1 MARTAQEMVY
11 EVGGIPDLPV
21 WTDTPL
27 AFRIDIGA
35 LDADSPPTMA
45 VDRHPA
51 GPISF
56 DPVSG
61 AFSYEAGEEDKTP
74 FTVTFSG
81 MQRGEP
87 VSQGV
92 VITPVPRLPAERDYI
107 ASHPAQPDPVSSLY
121 IHRTVKPNADG
132 SENHLVTGM
141 RVVFDRSGDANGL
154 HASFSVDRGRK
165 LPDEPDP
172 KGTVRR
178 ITLCAD
184 QLVIR
189 GELSLPGTEV
199 NIFVREL
206 IFEDAEGD
214 PGRINT
220 SPLAY
225 ALEKA
230 PDAQRATN
238 TPGGNGWPGRR
249 AGSVTAYLRTIR
261 APPETATLP
270 RFIMEGGN
278 GQHAGLGE
286 NGPDGVDRSYIYGQT
301 FVCDGKS
308 LSVNFDPPAVYW
320 KWHYKWAAFDQQ
332 KSWGA
337 PSFPTSGLD
346 ALPAGMPGDGGD
358 GGIFTANRDL
368 APFVDN
374 RGGLAGNPGSDVHGG
389 RPGYPLTSAQYG
401 VTIWYNLF
409 TGPHFDGAQ
418 PRISSGPETTHA
430 GKSFTAPQAAKPRGE
445 QPDPVVIDS
454 PNAWLHPLQ
463 LQTVLQFV
471 RDAYLAEDRE
481 TVAAILADYRDAL
494 ALEPPAQ
501 TGWGTEFELSRY
513 YAAQAEAATLL
524 HRLES
529 HLDYYG
535 NPAGWTPILSLQ
547 ANLQLY
553 ENEITDALRT
563 LVLVSWISQEGVRTE
578 NAAAA
583 MQSAILELD
592 KDAAAAAREVQA
604 AEKGLREINDRIY
617 SLSHE
622 LSTLNNDLAALRERL
637 LAEAHNTM
645 QTKALINLGVKT
657 FSAICSVIPYGQP
670 ALGAVGS
677 MATVMA
683 DYAMADEGE
692 PLDTAGKLGGILA
705 TYGKAKLDEKA
716 GEISKVADKKKPDPE
731 AEKAK
736 EKAAQLT
743 HVGKTIGPAV
753 TEISGALKGLRV
765 PQSEVD
771 AELARLEAKTPE
783 FGEMARKIQG
793 LNRRKAAFAE
803 KLDETLQTLGGAYG
817 RISSNLNAMGTLVR
831 QGRDTLAHLDHEAVL
846 YTRDLGQRAR
856 QTLVK
861 YLYYLVKSYETS
873 VLKEVEAANYQLTDI
888 FDKISDLLQAGENR
902 SKLDVTRL
910 GVFADQL
917 RPLFRDNLSRIE
929 HKLMEDFR
937 PEYTIRLESRLSAEQ
952 TPEIIRQLN
961 DTGETVINLRENG
974 LILPDREKI
983 KIADIE
989 VSGLGFGDRGLPA
1002 GGTLEITLEPL
1013 GDGTIRSGDRLY
1025 AVRHPAGSGQGEG
1038 ADLPSQQIWG
1048 ATYHFSTRQLS
1059 PIKPSSE
1066 SLALLGY
1073 LLRETDDKTRE
1084 KLAKPAAWT
1093 DLRIRFR
1100 RYVEGGPD
1108 LESLHLAWQFNFATP
1123 VATNRHVLD
1132 VRAEGGAVPL
1142 IQCSPPDI
1150 NERSDGFGSLYRI
1163 YRRATPVTLA
1173 APLQYG
1179 ELLFSHWEFI
1189 NTDTMKSR
1197 IIHEP
1202 NCSFSIE
1209 DNLRVICTY
1218 QEKCPV
1224 AMLAMPKVKTRS
1236 KTVTDEMLL
1245 KAIADDRRARPA
1257 LSSAILNRPSLADG
1271 VKRGYLPA
1279 DSEVVTLEGPR
1290 EKEGLTW
1297 YKIDH
1302 GGTVGWVHEEGQ

>member
-1 MARTAQEMVY
+1 MTVAAHENVY
-11 EVGGIPDLPV
+11 PVGGIPDLPA
-21 WTDTPL
+21 WAGTPL
-27 AFRIDIGA
+27 AFRIDTGT
-35 LDADSPPTMA
+35 LDAGSSFEMTLDH
-45 VDRHPA
+45 HPS

-56 DPVSG
+56 DPASG
-61 AFSYEAGEEDKTP
+61 AFSYEAGEGDRAP

-81 MQRGEP
+81 RRQGEAI
-87 VSQGV
+87 SQGV
-92 VITPVPRLPAERDYI
+92 VITPVPRLPAERDFI
-107 ASHPAQPDPVSSLY
+107 ASHPEQPDPASSLY
-121 IHRTVKPNADG
+121 LHRTVRPNADG
-132 SENHLVTGM
+132 SEDHLVTGV
-141 RVVFDRSGDANGL
+141 RVVFDRSRDANGL
-154 HASFSVDRGRK
+154 HLSYHVDRGRK

-178 ITLCAD
+178 LTICAD

-189 GELSLPGTEV
+189 GGLSLPETDV
-199 NIFVREL
+199 TLFAREL
-206 IFEDAEGD
+206 IFEDLEGE
-214 PGRINT
+214 PGCIDT

-230 PDAQRATN
+230 PDAQRATKA
-238 TPGGNGWPGRR
+238 PGGDGRPGRR

-261 APPETATLP
+261 VPPETATLP
-270 RFIMEGGN
+270 RFVMRGGS

-286 NGPDGVDRSYIYGQT
+286 NGPAGEDRSYIYGQT
-301 FVCDGKS
+301 FICDGKS
-308 LSVNFDPPAVYW
+308 LGVTFDPPAVYW

-332 KSWGA
+332 KTWGT
-337 PSFPTSGLD
+337 PSLPTHGTD
-346 ALPAGMPGDGGD
+346 ALPPGTPGDGGD
-358 GGIFTANRDL
+358 GGAFTANRDL

-374 RGGLAGNPGSDVHGG
+374 CGGAAGNPGVDVHGG
-389 RPGYPLTSAQYG
+389 RPGYPLTSAQYE

-409 TGPHFDGAQ
+409 TGAHFDGAQ
-418 PRISSGPETTHA
+418 PKTIGSPGTTHA
-430 GKSFTAPQAAKPRGE
+430 GKSYPAPQAAKPKGS
-445 QPDPVVIDS
+445 QPAPAVIEC
-454 PNAWLHPLQ
+454 PNGWLHPLQ

-481 TVAAILADYRDAL
+481 TVAAILADYREAL
-494 ALEPPAQ
+494 VMEPPAQ

-563 LVLVSWISQEGVRTE
+563 LVLVSWIGQEGVRAE

-583 MQSAILELD
+583 MQSAIQELD
-592 KDAAAAAREVQA
+592 KDATAAVREVKA

-622 LSTLNNDLAALRERL
+622 LSALNNDLDALRERL

-683 DYAMADEGE
+683 DYAMADDGE
-692 PLDTAGKLGGILA
+692 PLDAAGKLGGVLA
-705 TYGKAKLDEKA
+705 TYGKARLDEKA
-716 GEISKVADKKKPDPE
+716 GEITKAADKKKPDPE
-731 AEKAK
+731 ADKAK

-753 TEISGALKGLRV
+753 SQISEALKGLRV
-765 PQSEVD
+765 PQGEVD

-783 FGEMARKIQG
+783 FGEMVKKIQG

-803 KLDETLQTLGGAYG
+803 KLDETLQAFGGAYG
-817 RISSNLNAMGTLVR
+817 RITSNLLAMGTLTQQV
-831 QGRDTLAHLDHEAVL
+831 RDTLAHLDHEAVL

-873 VLKEVEAANYQLTDI
+873 VLKPVDSANYQLTDI
-888 FDKISDLLQAGENR
+888 FDRISDLLQAGDNR
-902 SKLDVTRL
+902 SKLDVTKL
-910 GVFADQL
+910 GLFADQL

-929 HKLMEDFR
+929 HKLMEDYR
-937 PEYTIRLESRLSAEQ
+937 PEYTIRLESRFSVDQ

-961 DTGETVINLRENG
+961 GSGEAVINLRASG

-983 KIADIE
+983 TIADIE
-989 VSGLGFGDRGLPA
+989 IAGLGFGEQPLPA

-1038 ADLPSQQIWG
+1038 SDTPSPQIWG
-1048 ATYHFSTRQLS
+1048 GTYHFSSRQLS

-1093 DLRIRFR
+1093 DLRIRYR
-1100 RYVEGGPD
+1100 RYVEEVPD
-1108 LESLHLAWQFNFATP
+1108 LESLLLTWQFNFATP
-1123 VATNRHVLD
+1123 ATTNRYVLD
-1132 VRAEGGAVPL
+1132 VRADGGAAPL
-1142 IQCSPPDI
+1142 IQCSPADI

-1173 APLQYG
+1173 APLEYG
-1179 ELLFSHWEFI
+1179 ELLFSHWEII

-1197 IIHEP
+1197 VIHEP
-1202 NCSFSIE
+1202 SCSFSIE
-1209 DNLRVICTY
+1209 NNLRVICAY
-1218 QEKCPV
+1218 QEKHPTV
-1224 AMLAMPKVKTRS
+1224 MVAMPKIQTRG
-1236 KTVTDEMLL
+1236 KKLTDEMLL
-1245 KAIADDRRARPA
+1245 KALVKASEAGTP
-1257 LSSAILNRPSLADG
+1257 LSSAILNQPSVTEG

-1279 DSEVVTLEGPR
+1279 AAEFTTLEGPR
-1290 EKEGLTW
+1290 EGDGLTW
-1297 YKIDH
+1297 YKIDYR
-1302 GGTVGWVHEEGQ
+1302 GIVGWVHEAT